1 MLRVRRKRFLPANNP
16 DGRPNPKPHA
26 YGYLDLAAVEHLVAD
41 QQQPVAELIINHR
54 EERFTHKHALVT
66 RCFERAGVINKDEE
80 LYDGYADDELY
91 GDQLLVAERVAA
103 APQGC
108 ALRMGK
114 VIERIIARKILERPA
129 SPPA

>member
-1 MLRVRRKRFLPANNP
+1 MDMEEKLP
-16 DGRPNPKPHA
+16 DGDA
-26 YGYLDLAAVEHLVAD
+26 DGDLH
-41 QQQPVAELIINHR
+41 
-54 EERFTHKHALVT
+54 
-66 RCFERAGVINKDEE
+66 
-80 LYDGYADDELY
+80 